1 MARKATNT
9 PEVKPRRT
17 APAKK
22 AASLKA
28 QTTVVESAPVPSVKK
43 NRTIFRAGTLIAVLL
58 LFAMLELT
66 VYLKQQ
72 KEKTGTGT
80 VTAVSKTEP
89 IFTESGAVTSIEIK
103 PSKTD
108 EQAVKVARNE
118 KNVWAVELPNK
129 AEADQGM
136 VEAAATQISALRVV
150 TPVNA
155 DPEIFGLKDPAY
167 IITIEF
173 QGGKQHTLEVGSATP
188 TNSGYYVRVDKDKM
202 MITDLDGI
210 QSLLQL
216 VKSPPYL
223 STATPPP
230 LSPTLT
236 PIPATEAPQV
246 PTPTP

>member
-1 MARKATNT
+1 MARKTTNT
-9 PEVKPRRT
+9 SKVKSRRA
-17 APAKK
+17 APVKK
-22 AASLKA
+22 ALPLKTKAS
-28 QTTVVESAPVPSVKK
+28 VVEFAPEPRVRK
-43 NRTIFRAGTLIAVLL
+43 NRTLFRAGTLIAVLL
-58 LFAMLELT
+58 LLAMIELT

-89 IFTESGAVTSIEIK
+89 VFTESGNILSIEIK
-103 PSKTD
+103 PSKAD
-108 EQAVKVARNE
+108 EQVVKVVRNE

-129 AEADQGM
+129 AEADQGA
-136 VEAAATQISALRVV
+136 VEAAATQISALRVI
-150 TPVNA
+150 TPIDA
-155 DPEIFGLKDPAY
+155 GPEIFGLKDPAY
-167 IITIEF
+167 VITIEF

-188 TNSGYYVRVDKDKM
+188 TNSGYYVRVDKNKM

-216 VKSPPYL
+216 VTSPPYL

-236 PIPATEAPQV
+236 PVPATEVPQT